1 MALETSPDGGTVA
14 RRHLASG
21 PFRPRG
27 IPMPPGRVP
36 GPVHPASP
44 PQRAER
50 AARNRGETGA
60 GAPRPQWSASAA
72 APVPLL
78 LSLVTSPLWNC
89 EASFAHLGPL
99 SLCCRSSGR
108 CVWNQPR
115 GTSRPRAARLGC
127 PCDRPIK
134 PDAPTVTCS
143 RGCHFFNVANG
154 PFVMTTVLWSLSLPP
169 GSSRGRARPPSAGR
183 LQMGFMPSPQEPR
196 FGQGC
201 GCPVPGCLGPS
212 GEGGRNSPG
221 MAPPRLPLE
230 VQRPSWLLSP
240 CSSSGPHPCP
250 CLPKQPGPLPKP
262 VTPMVI
268 SLSGCQGPGIGRS

>member
-1 MALETSPDGGTVA
+1 MALETSPDRGTVA

-44 PQRAER
+44 PQRSRKSSPEPWGNRSGRPAPAVVRVCRGSR
-50 AARNRGETGA
+50 AV
-60 GAPRPQWSASAA
+60 APIASH
-72 APVPLL
+72 
-78 LSLVTSPLWNC
+78 TPLWNC

-115 GTSRPRAARLGC
+115 GTTRPRAARLGC

-134 PDAPTVTCS
+134 PEAPTVTCS

-154 PFVMTTVLWSLSLPP
+154 PFVMTTVFWSLSLPP

-196 FGQGC
+196 FSQGC
-201 GCPVPGCLGPS
+201 GCPVPGCLGPL

-221 MAPPRLPLE
+221 MAPPCLPLE

-268 SLSGCQGPGIGRS
+268 SLSGRQGPGIGRS